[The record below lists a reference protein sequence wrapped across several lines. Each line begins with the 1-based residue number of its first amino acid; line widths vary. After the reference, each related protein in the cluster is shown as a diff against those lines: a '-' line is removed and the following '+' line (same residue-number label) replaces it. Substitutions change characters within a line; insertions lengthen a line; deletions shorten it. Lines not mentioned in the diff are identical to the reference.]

1 MIFQF
6 KPSLPS
12 TIKFHGPSLPAAFM
26 IPITPKRSLIII
38 LSPKKGETE
47 RDRQREKKDREKKAA
62 KGEAALRKEAK
73 KASLIRKEEL
83 PRRRKER
90 SEGEGGGGEGRTMER
105 EEEEEEDQL
114 LMMTISRG
122 ISPEDQDHPTF
133 EPSWKLYEN
142 PFFISPHNHQPHHQH
157 HHHSSAYH
165 HRHLLHL
172 PLSNSRKIAS
182 PSSSIL
188 DLAFLRASM
197 DSELQLLRAQI
208 KEVRSELE
216 HERKARKKVEHANKK
231 LGKELA
237 EERRGREALER
248 VCEKL
253 AREVSSDKADIDRM
267 KREMEEER
275 KMLRL
280 AEVLREERVQMKLA
294 EARVLLE
301 EKIQELERA
310 GRSTKNGGP
319 SDYEDDRVE
328 LVSRK
333 IGRILL
339 FGERSKSRLVLSE
352 KKSTCSDDKV
362 VGHYPNHA
370 TTRDNSSSGRGAA
383 STRETSSGDNCDR
396 GSNAK
401 EPGKAG
407 SISGKACGDHDKNG
421 AVSAAGAG
429 HRRPSPEPENPH
441 IKRGIKGFVE
451 FPRVVRAIGSKSS
464 RHWGTK
470 LECQKAQIRILLK
483 QKSAPAAAAARSNS
497 LIWS

>member
-1 MIFQF
+1 
-6 KPSLPS
+6 
-12 TIKFHGPSLPAAFM
+12 
-26 IPITPKRSLIII
+26 
-38 LSPKKGETE
+38 
-47 RDRQREKKDREKKAA
+47 
-62 KGEAALRKEAK
+62 
-73 KASLIRKEEL
+73 
-83 PRRRKER
+83 
-90 SEGEGGGGEGRTMER
+90 MEH
-105 EEEEEEDQL
+105 EEEEDEDQL
-114 LMMTISRG
+114 VMMTMISRS
-122 ISPEDQDHPTF
+122 ISPENQSHPTF

-157 HHHSSAYH
+157 PHSSPYH
-165 HRHLLHL
+165 HRHLLRL
-172 PLSNSRKIAS
+172 PLPNSRKIAAAA
-182 PSSSIL
+182 SSSSSFL

-216 HERKARKKVEHANKK
+216 HERRARKKVEHANKK

-248 VCEKL
+248 VCERL
-253 AREVSSDKADIDRM
+253 AREVSADKADIDRM
-267 KREMEEER
+267 KGEMEEER

-310 GRSTKNGGP
+310 VRSARNGGP

-328 LVSRK
+328 LVPRK

-339 FGERSKSRLVLSE
+339 FGDRSKSRLVLSE
-352 KKSTCSDDKV
+352 KNSTCGDGNV
-362 VGHYPNHA
+362 VGHHPIHV
-370 TTRDNSSSGRGAA
+370 TTRENSSPGRGAA
-383 STRETSSGDNCDR
+383 SVDNCGG
-396 GSNAK
+396 GSSVKDPN
-401 EPGKAG
+401 KAG

-421 AVSAAGAG
+421 AAPAAGAG
-429 HRRPSPEPENPH
+429 QRRPSPEPENPH

-451 FPRVVRAIGSKSS
+451 FPRVVRAIGSKSG

-483 QKSAPAAAAARSNS
+483 QKSSPAAARSNS
-497 LIWS
+497 LVWS

>member
-1 MIFQF
+1 
-6 KPSLPS
+6 
-12 TIKFHGPSLPAAFM
+12 
-26 IPITPKRSLIII
+26 
-38 LSPKKGETE
+38 
-47 RDRQREKKDREKKAA
+47 
-62 KGEAALRKEAK
+62 
-73 KASLIRKEEL
+73 
-83 PRRRKER
+83 
-90 SEGEGGGGEGRTMER
+90 MER

-114 LMMTISRG
+114 IMMTIGRS

-142 PFFISPHNHQPHHQH
+142 PFFISPHNHQPHNQ

-165 HRHLLHL
+165 RRHLLHL
-172 PLSNSRKIAS
+172 PLSNSRKIA
-182 PSSSIL
+182 SSSIL

-208 KEVRSELE
+208 KDVRSELE
-216 HERKARKKVEHANKK
+216 HERKARKKVEHVNKK

-310 GRSTKNGGP
+310 GRSTKHGGP

-339 FGERSKSRLVLSE
+339 FGDRSKSRLVLSE
-352 KKSTCSDDKV
+352 KKSTCIDDNV
-362 VGHYPNHA
+362 VDHL
-370 TTRDNSSSGRGAA
+370 TTRDDSSSGHGVA
-383 STRETSSGDNCDR
+383 SMRETAPGDNCDR
-396 GSNAK
+396 GSSVK
-401 EPGKAG
+401 EPNKAG
-407 SISGKACGDHDKNG
+407 SISGKACGDHDKIG
-421 AVSAAGAG
+421 AVSAAGVG
-429 HRRPSPEPENPH
+429 QWRPSPEPENPH
-441 IKRGIKGFVE
+441 IRRGIKGFVE

-483 QKSAPAAAAARSNS
+483 QKSAPAAARSNS

>member
-1 MIFQF
+1 
-6 KPSLPS
+6 
-12 TIKFHGPSLPAAFM
+12 
-26 IPITPKRSLIII
+26 
-38 LSPKKGETE
+38 
-47 RDRQREKKDREKKAA
+47 
-62 KGEAALRKEAK
+62 
-73 KASLIRKEEL
+73 
-83 PRRRKER
+83 
-90 SEGEGGGGEGRTMER
+90 MER
-105 EEEEEEDQL
+105 GEEEEEEDQL
-114 LMMTISRG
+114 LMMTIGRG
-122 ISPEDQDHPTF
+122 ISPEDRNHPTF

-142 PFFISPHNHQPHHQH
+142 PFYISPLNHQPHHQH
-157 HHHSSAYH
+157 LHHSSAYH
-165 HRHLLHL
+165 HRHILHL
-172 PLSNSRKIAS
+172 PLSNSRKIAAA
-182 PSSSIL
+182 SSSSSSSSSSFSAIV
-188 DLAFLRASM
+188 DLAYLRASM

-301 EKIQELERA
+301 EKIQELETA

-339 FGERSKSRLVLSE
+339 FGDRSKSRLVLSE
-352 KKSTCSDDKV
+352 KKSTCSDGNV
-362 VGHYPNHA
+362 VGHHPNHVI
-370 TTRDNSSSGRGAA
+370 TRENSSSARGAA
-383 STRETSSGDNCDR
+383 SVRETASGDTCDR
-396 GSNAK
+396 RSSAI

-407 SISGKACGDHDKNG
+407 STGGKACGDHDKNG
-421 AVSAAGAG
+421 AVSAAAAG

-483 QKSAPAAAAARSNS
+483 QKSAPAAAARSS
-497 LIWS
+497 GLIWS